1 MFLLLSMLHHFH
13 PYSDIKD
20 PSKLMVRSWEGT
32 WQRFTGPSSGLSLNT
47 KIFFSQFQELA
58 KERSF
63 KFDIF
68 QNAHWADTYWKGM
81 LLDFLSFLQILEWTW
96 INKFVLHIS
105 EINTIMSGTPLY
117 IWVQFEYCDL
127 DFHCITGKKRNN
139 IYEGIVLYYSPSSRT
154 QNQTPPRKYLL
165 KSVRELNLL
174 QGGEESQLP
183 NLSLWGLTA

>member
-47 KIFFSQFQELA
+47 KIFFSQFQELE

-68 QNAHWADTYWKGM
+68 QNAHWEDTYWKRM
-81 LLDFLSFLQILEWTW
+81 LLDFLSFLQILEWMW

-117 IWVQFEYCDL
+117 IWVHFEYCDL
-127 DFHCITGKKRNN
+127 DFHWITGKKGNN

-154 QNQTPPRKYLL
+154 QNQTPQRKYLL